1 MTSAAKSPK
10 PVQEAEGNQR
20 SDQVEPMHRG
30 AKAEA
35 DDYSDGRRQPD
46 SERGVA
52 GTDQQLPGTGG
63 TTGEHSG
70 QEAVPPRQPKK

>member
-1 MTSAAKSPK
+1 MTSAARSKK
-10 PVQEAEGNQR
+10 PVQSAEQNQQ
-20 SDQVEPMHRG
+20 SDQVEPMQRG

-35 DDYSDGRRQPD
+35 DDFSGGRREAD
-46 SERGVA
+46 SERGVV
-52 GTDQQLPGTGG
+52 DSEQQSPAMGG